1 MSVAAKPRMPV
12 FAGLGFSAG
21 LPGSALRLPTAE
33 RPLALP
39 LRAVAPEPLDG
50 AAGPRAKIW
59 ELHATFHCSIIGTC
73 LTSGELKSLLGK
85 LGLIPPGAV
94 SDHELHKAGVT
105 LAGMRGA
112 GAKLLNKTLDRK
124 FRRQIAASASARTDD
139 VMRAFWDA
147 ALDAGDIPGGYWAV
161 MTHPATSEVL
171 VRHVFGEIHML
182 SHLVGAANRADIRRL
197 RELESDNAALRAT
210 NERQQA
216 ALRAAV
222 LERDTR
228 IRALQDALAGS
239 VARDGDAPARDDD
252 ALASVI
258 AELRERLA
266 RSGRRAAHLE
276 GRAQTLDQR
285 ALAAGARAT
294 AAEAEAA
301 ALREE
306 SQALEMRLGAL
317 LAPDGSAIAHPDAG
331 AAIDLAGATILYVG
345 GRASQLPHLRA
356 LVAQLNGVLIHH
368 DGGAD
373 ESAAAL
379 PGAISRADAVLF
391 PVDCVSHAAMFA
403 LKRQCKQAGKPYLP
417 LRSASLAALLRGLG
431 ALQVRRQTAE
441 A

>member
-1 MSVAAKPRMPV
+1 MSLAAKPPMPV
-12 FAGLGFSAG
+12 FAGLGFSPT

-39 LRAVAPEPLDG
+39 LREMAPDPLDG
-50 AAGPRAKIW
+50 ALGTRAKIW

-105 LAGMRGA
+105 LAGMRGT
-112 GAKLLNKTLDRK
+112 GAKLLTKTLDRK
-124 FRRQIAASASARTDD
+124 FRRQIAAAATARTTDA
-139 VMRAFWDA
+139 VRAFWDE
-147 ALDAGDIPGGYWAV
+147 ALEAGDIPGGYWAV
-161 MTHPATSEVL
+161 MTHPATSEAL

-182 SHLVGAANRADIRRL
+182 SHLVGAANRADIRHL

-222 LERDTR
+222 VERDAR

-239 VARDGDAPARDDD
+239 VERDGDVPARDD
-252 ALASVI
+252 ALAAVI
-258 AELRERLA
+258 AELREGLA
-266 RSGRRAAHLE
+266 RSERRAAHLE

-285 ALAAGARAT
+285 AAAATARAT
-294 AAEAEAA
+294 AAETETAT
-301 ALREE
+301 LREE
-306 SQALEMRLGAL
+306 CQALETRLGAL
-317 LAPDGSAIAHPDAG
+317 LAPDDDTIEDTDAG
-331 AAIDLAGATILYVG
+331 APIDLAGATILYVG

-356 LVAQLNGVLIHH
+356 LVEQMNGVLIHH

-431 ALQVRRQTAE
+431 ALQVRRQTVE